1 MNVFAERLKTA
12 MVEAGLSQ
20 VMLAEKS
27 GCSTA
32 SISQYIHGKNHPTP
46 EKVQALARAVGVTVD
61 YLLGNAAEGSAE
73 KKFTIPPGMKP
84 ITLRQASACLHMA
97 DKNVKEGISNGT
109 LPIGR
114 VIRLAGKK
122 ARILI
127 TPEKLREEVG
137 AARFNEFFGITT

>member
-1 MNVFAERLKTA
+1 MKAFAERLNTV

-32 SISQYIHGKNHPTP
+32 SISQYIHGRNIPTP
-46 EKVQALARAVGVTVD
+46 KKMQALADALAVTVD
-61 YLLGNAAEGSAE
+61 YLLGNEAKEIAE
-73 KKFTIPPGMKP
+73 KEFTIPPGMKP

-114 VIRLAGKK
+114 VICLSGKK

-137 AARFNEFFGITT
+137 MARFNEFFGITT